1 MSTAIGGGTFARK
14 NNMSA
19 ATNKKER
26 QQLQAIHKAG
36 QQHKEMVNGLQMAIS
51 NFVQP
56 SAIPL
61 EQVVIGACLM
71 DSKAFQIVNFLRADD
86 MYDDA
91 HALIWASFE
100 VMDERSIP
108 IDLLTVTEHLKNM
121 NKWSVGGKLNPILT
135 AVTAERL
142 TVNNALDAI
151 GGPVALVEL
160 TSRVGSSANI
170 EYHARIIKQRA
181 LQREGI
187 RILARGITQCFE
199 DPDGIYDVR
208 NEIAEQLLVNS
219 PTSYF
224 RVRTM
229 DQVLDDAEKLPEM
242 AKLAGPMLELNGMT
256 IVFAGPGVGKS
267 IFAFQ
272 LGMALAEGKSV
283 FPKVLEN
290 AHAQPLEVLFLDM
303 ELFDKE
309 LQGRYTNSEDHKRRT
324 VFSKN
329 FKRVDPNP
337 DFLEYPDED
346 MDKYIK
352 NQIEQ
357 IVRTHTPD
365 VFIVDNLT
373 ALSSE
378 SASDPNIAI
387 KIMRFLKKLRTKYKL
402 TILVLAHT
410 TKQSNKQ
417 ESLELYRMKGASAIQ
432 DFAPTIFGIG
442 ENFNQPGCFY
452 MKQLKGRN
460 SERSFGKE
468 NVIRVMIDKPDG
480 VTLKYVFDGLDHE
493 DNCLSAFLDSND
505 QDEMIEK
512 ALKLKAADPSK
523 GWRKL
528 AEEIGFPWSYVTLR
542 TRCKEYAEGS
552 TIYEFDVQGNVI
564 SKQSAGDE
572 PAAPPSPNLP
582 ADAKGNPNED
592 LPF

>member
-1 MSTAIGGGTFARK
+1 MS
-14 NNMSA
+14 SA
-19 ATNKKER
+19 TKKEIS
-26 QQLQAIHKAG
+26 QIKAIHKAG
-36 QQHKEMVNGLQMAIS
+36 QQQKEMLNGLNVAIN

-56 SAIPL
+56 SAVEL
-61 EQVVIGACLM
+61 EQAVLGGCLIDVRAFDVV
-71 DSKAFQIVNFLRADD
+71 KFLSAEDF
-86 MYDDA
+86 YEDA
-91 HALIWASFE
+91 HALLWAAME
-100 VMDERSIP
+100 AMNEKGIP
-108 IDLLTVTEHLKNM
+108 IDILTVTEHLKNT
-121 NKWSVGGKLNPILT
+121 NKWSVGGKLNPVLT
-135 AVTAERL
+135 PATVDRF

-151 GGPVALVEL
+151 GGPYQIVEL
-160 TSRVGSSANI
+160 TARVASTANI
-170 EYHARIIKQRA
+170 EYHARIVKQRS
-181 LQREGI
+181 LQREAI

-208 NEIAEQLLVNS
+208 NNIAESLLVNS

-229 DQVLDDAEKLPEM
+229 EQVLDDAANLPDM
-242 AKLAGPMLELNGMT
+242 DKLAGPLLELNGMT

-290 AHAQPLEVLFLDM
+290 AHAKPLEVLFLDM

-309 LQGRYTNSEDHKRRT
+309 IQGRYTASDDHSRRT
-324 VFSKN
+324 SFSKN

-346 MDKYIK
+346 MDRYIK
-352 NQIEQ
+352 TQIEQ
-357 IVRTHTPD
+357 IVRTHAPD

-442 ENFNQPGCFY
+442 ENFNQTGSYY

-460 SERSFGKE
+460 SEKSFGKE
-468 NVIRVMIDKPDG
+468 NVIKVMIDKPDG
-480 VTLKYVFDGLDHE
+480 VTLKYVFEGLDHE
-493 DNCLSAFLDSND
+493 DNCLSAFLDAND

-512 ALKLKAADPSK
+512 ALKIKAADPSK
-523 GWRKL
+523 GWRAIK
-528 AEEIGFPWSYVTLR
+528 EEIGFPWSYVTLLS
-542 TRCKEYAEGS
+542 RCKQYAAGS
-552 TIYEFDVQGNVI
+552 NIYEFDAQGNVI
-564 SKQSAGDE
+564 SAE
-572 PAAPPSPNLP
+572 PAAAADKAP
-582 ADAKGNPNED
+582 ANPNIPTVSGSND
-592 LPF
+592 DDIPF

>member
-1 MSTAIGGGTFARK
+1 MST
-14 NNMSA
+14 

-26 QQLQAIHKAG
+26 SQLQAIHKAG
-36 QQHKEMVNGLQMAIS
+36 QQHKEMVAGLNSAIMG
-51 NFVQP
+51 FVQP
-56 SAIPL
+56 QAIPL
-61 EQVVIGACLM
+61 EEAVIGACLM
-71 DSKAFQIVNFLRADD
+71 ESKAFDTVKFLRPED

-91 HALIWASFE
+91 HALLWASFE
-100 VMDERSIP
+100 VMEERGIP
-108 IDLLTVTEHLKNM
+108 IDLLTVTEHLKNL

-135 AVTAERL
+135 PVTAERL

-151 GGPVALVEL
+151 GGPYALVEL
-160 TSRVGSSANI
+160 TQRVGSSANI
-170 EYHARIIKQRA
+170 EYHARIIKQRS

-229 DQVLDDAEKLPEM
+229 DQVLDDAANLPTM
-242 AKLAGPMLELNGMT
+242 AQLAGPLLQINGIT

-272 LGMALAEGKSV
+272 LGTDIAEGRSV
-283 FPKVLEN
+283 FPGVLNN
-290 AHAQPLEVLFLDM
+290 AHGQPMKTLFLDM

-309 LQGRYTNSEDHKRRT
+309 LEDRYTDQYDHKRRA

-329 FKRVDPNP
+329 FMRVDPNP
-337 DFLEYPDED
+337 EFLEYPDEE
-346 MDKYIK
+346 MDKYLK

-365 VFIVDNLT
+365 LLIVDNLT

-387 KIMRFLKKLRTKYKL
+387 KVMKFLKKLRTKYKL

-442 ENFNQPGCFY
+442 ENFNQPGGYY

-468 NVIRVMIDKPDG
+468 NVIKVLIDKPDG
-480 VTLKYVFDGLDHE
+480 IMLKYVFDGLDHE
-493 DNCLSAFLDSND
+493 DNCLSAFLDHND
-505 QDEMIEK
+505 QDDMIEK
-512 ALKLKAADPSK
+512 ALKIKAKEPNK
-523 GWRKL
+523 GWRALKD
-528 AEEIGFPWSYVTLR
+528 EVGYPFSHVTLMNKA
-542 TRCKEYAEGS
+542 KEFAAGS
-552 TIYEFDVQGNVI
+552 TIYEFDARGNVI
-564 SKQSAGDE
+564 AKEEE
-572 PAAPPSPNLP
+572 PAAPSSPNLP
-582 ADAKGNPNED
+582 ADVKGDPKED

>member
-1 MSTAIGGGTFARK
+1 MSTASTNRK
-14 NNMSA
+14 EKS
-19 ATNKKER
+19 
-26 QQLQAIHKAG
+26 QLAAIHKAG
-36 QQHKEMVNGLQMAIS
+36 QQYKEMVAGLNAAILG
-51 NFVQP
+51 FKQP
-56 SAIPL
+56 AAVEL
-61 EQVVIGACLM
+61 EQAVLGACLI
-71 DSKAFQIVNFLRADD
+71 DSRAFEIVNFLNASDF
-86 MYDDA
+86 YEDA
-91 HALIWASFE
+91 HALMWASFE
-100 VMDERSIP
+100 AMSEKNVP
-108 IDLLTVTEHLKNM
+108 IDLLTLTEHLKNL
-121 NKWSVGGKLNPILT
+121 NKWSVGGRLNPVLT
-135 AVTAERL
+135 ALTADRL

-151 GGPVALVEL
+151 GGPFALVEL
-160 TSRVGSSANI
+160 TNRVGSVANV
-170 EYHARIIKQRA
+170 EYHARIIKQRS
-181 LQREGI
+181 LQRDGI
-187 RILARGITQCFE
+187 RILSIGITKCFE

-242 AKLAGPMLELNGMT
+242 AQLAGPLLEVNGMT

-272 LGMALAEGKSV
+272 LGMSLAEGKSV

-309 LQGRYTNSEDHKRRT
+309 LQGRYTNSDDHKRRT
-324 VFSKN
+324 TFSKN

-357 IVRTHTPD
+357 IVRTHAPD

-442 ENFNQPGCFY
+442 ENSNQPGGYY

-468 NVIRVMIDKPDG
+468 NVIKVLIDKPDG
-480 VTLKYVFDGLDHE
+480 VTLKYVFDGLEHE
-493 DNCLSAFLDSND
+493 DNCLSAFLDHND

-512 ALKLKAADPSK
+512 ALKIKAADPSK
-523 GWRKL
+523 GWRTIQ
-528 AEEIGFPWSYVTLR
+528 EEIGFPWSYVTLR
-542 TRCKEYAEGS
+542 ARCKEYAAGS
-552 TIYEFDVQGNVI
+552 TIYEFDAQGNVI
-564 SKQSAGDE
+564 SKGEAE
-572 PAAPPSPNLP
+572 PTPANSNLP
-582 ADAKGNPNED
+582 ADVKGDPSED